1 MARET
6 RSVYGPGFLQAEG
19 RTIDWRRA
27 VLAGVAGTVVLD
39 IIGLLLTG
47 RWSVPMLLGAKLGV
61 GLAGGAVAHY
71 ANGAILAVIYAGMA
85 PSLWGPDWVRALTF
99 MTAQTVFGVW
109 LFMNPLLDMGIAGL
123 KAGPMAPV
131 VSLVRHWAFGL
142 TVAFLYPV
150 AKAAIGARPAAPTT
164 TTTPLR

>member
-1 MARET
+1 MARES
-6 RSVYGPGFLQAEG
+6 RFAYGHGDRQAEP
-19 RTIDWRRA
+19 RRIDWGRA
-27 VLAGVAGTVVLD
+27 VLAGVAGTVVFD
-39 IIGLLLTG
+39 VVGLLLTG

-61 GLAGGAVAHY
+61 GLVGGAVAHY
-71 ANGAILAVIYAGMA
+71 ANGAILAVIYAGMV

-99 MTAQTVFGVW
+99 ITAQTVFGVW

-142 TVAFLYPV
+142 TVAFVYPV
-150 AKAAIGARPAAPTT
+150 AKTATGARPAGTMSTARPG
-164 TTTPLR
+164 